1 MTKEDDS
8 NARETTEKSLSRIQ
22 NFDIAK
28 LPRESELGINFRFT
42 SVLPSAT
49 RLVDLFKRLPTS
61 ALNDFG
67 RTQLMEVE
75 TQAASCYNLFDQV
88 LKFDETQSN
97 ALSARDSLITQIEN
111 SYQGAFNVLMP
122 LIGYSLYKTADFQRL
137 ETDARAAL
145 QKINDEADDIKSQLN
160 SQKEDAQKV
169 LDEIRQ
175 VAAEQ
180 GVTQQAIYFKS
191 EADENIIQANEWRS
205 TTIKLAWGLG
215 IYSFSSLFL
224 HKIPGLAP
232 LSTYDAVQLA
242 TSKILIF
249 SVISFVLFLSTKNFL
264 SHKHNA
270 TVNRHRQN
278 ALMTYKSLVEAA
290 GDKQQ
295 ASDAILIHAAACI
308 YSPQP
313 TGYTNSGSD
322 MQGAKSVVELLSKPI
337 SSASK

>member
-1 MTKEDDS
+1 MAKEDDLK
-8 NARETTEKSLSRIQ
+8 AKETTEKSLSRMQ
-22 NFDIAK
+22 KFDVSK

-42 SVLPSAT
+42 KAVEPAG
-49 RLVDLFKRLPTS
+49 RLVELFRRLPVS
-61 ALNDFG
+61 ALDDLG
-67 RTQLMEVE
+67 RTQLDQVE
-75 TQAASCYNLFDQV
+75 RQAASCYNLFDQV

-97 ALSARDSLITQIEN
+97 ALTARDTLISQIEGA
-111 SYQGAFNVLMP
+111 YQEAFNVMMP

-145 QKINDEADDIKSQLN
+145 QKIHDEAEVVKGELN
-160 SQKEDAQKV
+160 SQKQDASQV
-169 LDEIRQ
+169 LEEIRQ

-191 EADENIIQANEWRS
+191 EADENVRLAEEWRVR
-205 TTIKLAWGLG
+205 TVKIAWGLG
-215 IYSFSSLFL
+215 IYSFLSIFL

-249 SVISFVLFLSTKNFL
+249 SVISFVLFLSAKNFL

-313 TGYTNSGSD
+313 TGYTGSGSD

-337 SSASK
+337 STASK